1 MSVVQTFKKVQTI
14 QKVNFVRNNNNN
26 NNNNNNFTQL

>member
-26 NNNNNNFTQL
+26 NNNNNFTQL

>member
-26 NNNNNNFTQL
+26 NNNNFTQL